1 MVASHLPA
9 QASSAPDTSVADAP
23 LRRRLRVPLITVG
36 ALILF
41 AAGLVIASPE
51 AKSEGTMLGAS
62 ATVTGGNARIN
73 GVIPLEVDGWLP
85 DGPATALTEPAGQG
99 THRVRII
106 LELTA
111 LDPEG
116 LTYRADEFRI
126 TGLGSVDSRQV
137 WADPQSVTIAQGQV
151 VIATQVYELPNQAI
165 ELLLRANTAQFVLGT
180 EHHTG

>member
-1 MVASHLPA
+1 MIASHTPT
-9 QASSAPDTSVADAP
+9 QAPSPPDTAVADTP
-23 LRRRLRVPLITVG
+23 LRRRLRVPLMVVG
-36 ALILF
+36 ALILV
-41 AAGLVIASPE
+41 AAGVVIATPE

-62 ATVTGGNARIN
+62 GTVTGGSARIN

-85 DGPATALTEPAGQG
+85 DGPATVLTESAGQG

-116 LTYRADEFRI
+116 LAYSADEFTI

-151 VIATQVYELPNQAI
+151 VTATQVYELPNQAI
-165 ELLLRANTAQFVLGT
+165 ELLLRANEAQFVLGT